1 MKHLKYLAFTAVA
14 LALATSVV
22 TANAATGTPPAQGT
36 PPAGQQGQPPDGKGG
51 PGGGGPGGRG
61 GVEGTVTT
69 ISGSSYTIQDTRA
82 QTTTETTVTLTETVK
97 VRYLITDTTAS
108 LSDIVVGSKV
118 QVRGRP
124 GDNNTTSVEEVV
136 IEPAGDK
143 VNGRVSAVSGET
155 ITLNARGDETYSIVT
170 SSSTQFLKGTT
181 SIGLSDITT
190 DTQVTAYGSLSE
202 STLTATVVIV
212 GGGHGG
218 GPGGQ
223 QGNPLPRDGSAQPAP
238 QGTPPGN

>member
-1 MKHLKYLAFTAVA
+1 MKHLRYLAITAVA
-14 LALATSVV
+14 FVLATSVV
-22 TANAATGTPPAQGT
+22 TANAATGKPPAQGT
-36 PPAGQQGQPPDGKGG
+36 PSAGQQGQPPAGKGG
-51 PGGGGPGGRG
+51 PGGGGPGGL
-61 GVEGTVTT
+61 EGTVTA

-97 VRYLITDTTAS
+97 VRYLITDTAAS
-108 LSDIVVGSKV
+108 LSDIVVGSNV

-124 GDNNTTSVEEVV
+124 GDNNTTSVEEV
-136 IEPAGDK
+136 IILPAGKK
-143 VNGRVSAVSGET
+143 VDGRVSAISGDT
-155 ITLNARGDETYSIVT
+155 ITIKSRGDTSYSIVT

-181 SIGLSDITT
+181 SISLSDVTT
-190 DTQVTAYGSLSE
+190 DTQVTAYGSLSD

-212 GGGHGG
+212 DDHAG

-223 QGNPLPRDGSAQPAP
+223 QGNPPQDGSGQPGP

>member
-51 PGGGGPGGRG
+51 PGGPGGRG

-143 VNGRVSAVSGET
+143 VNGHVSAVSGEM

-181 SIGLSDITT
+181 SISLSDITT

-223 QGNPLPRDGSAQPAP
+223 QGNPPPQDGSAQPTP
-238 QGTPPGN
+238 QETPPGN

>member
-14 LALATSVV
+14 LALVTSVV
-22 TANAATGTPPAQGT
+22 TANAATGKPPAQGT

-61 GVEGTVTT
+61 GVEGTVTA

-82 QTTTETTVTLTETVK
+82 QTTTETTVTLTDTVK
-97 VRYLITDTTAS
+97 VRYLITDTAAS

-124 GDNNTTSVEEVV
+124 GDNNTTSVEEVI
-136 IEPAGDK
+136 IEPAGTK
-143 VNGRVSAVSGET
+143 VNGHVSAVSGDT
-155 ITLNARGDETYSIVT
+155 ITVKARGDETYSIVT

-181 SIGLSDITT
+181 SISLSDVTT
-190 DTQVTAYGSLSE
+190 ETQVTAYGSLSD

-212 GGGHGG
+212 DGGRGGGS
-218 GPGGQ
+218 GGQ
-223 QGNPLPRDGSAQPAP
+223 QGNPPQDGSGQPAP